1 MPQPSFPPETEPRS
15 LNTARAVLRVF
26 SYLARCPQGATTGEV
41 AHFLGKSSYTA
52 YYLLNSLCQE
62 GFAHRARGGRYSV
75 STFRDGLEAKTIHS
89 PLPSLDALHEAL
101 EELNVV
107 TGCRAYL
114 VVYDGRVMLLEA
126 VRGRQG
132 QLGVKGVGEEIRAE
146 AHALAVGKAILA
158 HLPETAL
165 HSYIQFVGLRR
176 FTPRTITDPAEFRA
190 ELARVRQESVAFDR
204 EEHEESIYCIAA
216 PVSAIDRGQELLA
229 SLGIVVPSGRF
240 KTQGSRLVKM
250 VHDVTSHI
258 GTVGRHDD
266 TAGGGEGSGGSE
278 VQSSD
283 SWTRDRPGR

>member
-1 MPQPSFPPETEPRS
+1 MLEPSLPPKVAHRS

-26 SYLARCPQGATTGEV
+26 SYLAGCPEGATTGEI
-41 AHFLGKSSYTA
+41 ARFLGKSSYTA

-62 GFAHRARGGRYSV
+62 SFAYRGRGGKYTLSG
-75 STFRDGLEAKTIHS
+75 FRDSPGARTALP
-89 PLPSLDALHEAL
+89 PLPSLYVLHKALD
-101 EELNVV
+101 ELNSV

-158 HLPETAL
+158 QLPEGAV
-165 HSYIQFVGLRR
+165 HSYIQFMGLRR
-176 FTPRTITDPAEFRA
+176 FTPRTITDPAEFQA
-190 ELARVRQESVAFDR
+190 ELARVRKEGVAFDR

-216 PVSAIDRGQELLA
+216 PVSAIGGGQELLA
-229 SLGIVVPSGRF
+229 SLGIVVPRGRF
-240 KTQGSRLVKM
+240 KAQGSRLVKM

-258 GTVGRHDD
+258 GTVGRHEDS
-266 TAGGGEGSGGSE
+266 ANGGERSE
-278 VQSSD
+278 
-283 SWTRDRPGR
+283 RL